1 MLAKKR
7 EKQDARMHA
16 SIVYITAANKDEALR
31 LARTLVEE
39 RLAACG
45 NVLDGMT
52 SVYRWRG
59 AIETANE
66 AVLLVKTR
74 TELVPRVIARVRE
87 MHSYEVPCAV
97 SWSITSGNPDYLDWI
112 AAETAVPTDL
122 IV

>member
-1 MLAKKR
+1 
-7 EKQDARMHA
+7 MHM

-31 LARTLVEE
+31 LARTLVDE

-45 NVLDGMT
+45 NVLEGMT

-59 AIETANE
+59 AIETENE
-66 AVLLVKTR
+66 VVLLVKTR

-97 SWSITSGNPDYLDWI
+97 SWSLTGGNPDYLDWI
-112 AAETAVPTDL
+112 AAETAVSTDL

>member
-1 MLAKKR
+1 
-7 EKQDARMHA
+7 MHA
-16 SIVYITAANKDEALR
+16 SIVYIAAANKDEAVR
-31 LARTLVEE
+31 LARTLVDE

-112 AAETAVPTDL
+112 AAETAVSTDL